1 MPSLRAQGLSP
12 ELIAERRGDAH
23 VELDLRVPADLAV
36 FPGHFPG
43 FPVVPGVL
51 QLDWVLR
58 AARDRL
64 GLGAAPARVEMLKF
78 KALLRPDQCFTLRID
93 IGADRRAAEFALT
106 SDGATFSSGRVF
118 WDGDAR

>member
-1 MPSLRAQGLSP
+1 VPASRAQGLSP

-23 VELDLRVPADLAV
+23 VELDLRVPADLVV

-58 AARDRL
+58 AARERL
-64 GLGAAPARVEMLKF
+64 GFAAPPARIEMLKF
-78 KALLRPDQCFTLRID
+78 KALLRPDQRFTLRID
-93 IGADRRAAEFALT
+93 ADADRRAAEFALT
-106 SDGATFSSGRVF
+106 GDGATFSSGRVF